1 MLILMFSALIVLEV
15 TKFVIQTKGN
25 DSKLKLN
32 EISNKIMNF
41 QYQKRSMNVDKML
54 RLNS

>member
-1 MLILMFSALIVLEV
+1 MLILMISALIVLEV

-41 QYQKRSMNVDKML
+41 QYQKSKINERGQDA
-54 RLNS
+54 